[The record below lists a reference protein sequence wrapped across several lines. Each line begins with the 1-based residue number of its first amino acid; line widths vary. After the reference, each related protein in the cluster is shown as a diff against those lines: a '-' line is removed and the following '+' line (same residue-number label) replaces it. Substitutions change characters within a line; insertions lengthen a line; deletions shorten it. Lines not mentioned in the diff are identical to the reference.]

1 MTALFDPDNTM
12 ELELNGI
19 NTGNTGEGVI
29 DTVHINKHFRLN
41 HTDFQMIPALGLIWS
56 HCVTSRIVLYKCT
69 MGVRVGQSGVGM
81 DMNAS
86 GNSGGQEGG
95 AVSSNKSIRVLSL
108 ELSPVYPCNYCYYV
122 ITEGGISTAEDD

>member
-1 MTALFDPDNTM
+1 M

-81 DMNAS
+81 DR
-86 GNSGGQEGG
+86 QEGG
-95 AVSSNKSIRVLSL
+95 AVSSNKTIRVLSL